1 MSPKAAMS
9 QQSQTLPTGI
19 SAGEAAWR
27 ADHIERRRDI
37 GDNDAEVLPP
47 PKVGYCHPPAHSRF
61 KPGQSGNPS
70 GRAKGS
76 QNFKTL
82 FNKILNEEISL
93 REGSDVKKLSK
104 AEAIVR
110 SVVIGALKGDSRN
123 TAILFRLA
131 EQVGQFEED
140 PRDITRIERVIVRWQ
155 SPDEKTEDD
164 A

>member
-1 MSPKAAMS
+1 MRMSVS
-9 QQSQTLPTGI
+9 
-19 SAGEAAWR
+19 
-27 ADHIERRRDI
+27 DI
-37 GDNDAEVLPP
+37 DDDAERASLPP
-47 PKVGYCHPPAHSRF
+47 AKIGYGSPPQHSRF

-110 SVVIGALKGDSRN
+110 GVVIGALKGDIRN
-123 TAILFRLA
+123 VAILFRLA
-131 EQVGQFEED
+131 EQVGQFQED
-140 PRDITRIERVIVRWQ
+140 NTRDDITRIERVIVSWK
-155 SPDEKTEDD
+155 PPGAETEEGD
-164 A
+164 

>member
-1 MSPKAAMS
+1 M
-9 QQSQTLPTGI
+9 I
-19 SAGEAAWR
+19 
-27 ADHIERRRDI
+27 RRNRSK
-37 GDNDAEVLPP
+37 VSRPP
-47 PKVGYCHPPAHSRF
+47 AKVGYGCPPEHSQF

-93 REGSDVKKLSK
+93 REGSDVRKLSK

-110 SVVIGALKGDSRN
+110 GVVIGALKGDSRN

-131 EQVGQFEED
+131 EQVGQFQD
-140 PRDITRIERVIVRWQ
+140 DSTRDITDIRRVIVSWK
-155 SPDEKTEDD
+155 PPGAETEDN

>member
-1 MSPKAAMS
+1 MS
-9 QQSQTLPTGI
+9 I
-19 SAGEAAWR
+19 SDVDE
-27 ADHIERRRDI
+27 
-37 GDNDAEVLPP
+37 DAEEVSQ
-47 PKVGYCHPPAHSRF
+47 PPAKTGYGCPPEHSRF

-82 FNKILNEEISL
+82 FNKVLNEEISL

-110 SVVIGALKGDSRN
+110 GVVIGALKGDSRN
-123 TAILFRLA
+123 TAILFRLV
-131 EQVGQFEED
+131 EQVGQFQED
-140 PRDITRIERVIVRWQ
+140 DARDITEIRRIIVSWKA
-155 SPDEKTEDD
+155 PGAETEDD